1 VSFVKNSGT
10 PTTAY
15 LSLTNAT
22 PGPAP
27 FALKQI
33 SGGALYTLAPNEV
46 FVIELITISS
56 NDPTQALVT
65 VDDGPNAP
73 GFITRRLASQ
83 YVSASVPTTF
93 PNFQPGFVSRRGIAP
108 RGTAGTV
115 SAGKTIELVATGYI
129 TSTT

>member
-1 VSFVKNSGT
+1 MSFVKNSGT

-33 SGGALYTLAPNEV
+33 SGGATYTLQPNEV
-46 FVIELITISS
+46 FIIELITISS
-56 NDPTQALVT
+56 NDPVQALVT
-65 VDDGPNAP
+65 VDDGPTAA
-73 GFITRRLASQ
+73 GFVTRRLASQ
-83 YVSASVPTTF
+83 YVSATLPTTF
-93 PNFQPGFVSRRGIAP
+93 PNFQPGFVSRRGAPP

-115 SAGKTIELVATGYI
+115 SAGKTIELVATGY
-129 TSTT
+129 TTFTT